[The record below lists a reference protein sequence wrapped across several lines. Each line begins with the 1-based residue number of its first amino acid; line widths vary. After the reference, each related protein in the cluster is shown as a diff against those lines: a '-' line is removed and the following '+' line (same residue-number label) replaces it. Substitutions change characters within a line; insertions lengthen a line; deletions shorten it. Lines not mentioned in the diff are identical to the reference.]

1 MSAPPA
7 LQFLKRPGKP
17 DLAYKYLAANPALN
31 AVRALPALV
40 FLTGFC
46 SDMEGIKA
54 LYLADLCA
62 ARGQGM
68 LRFDYSGHGQSGGD
82 FMEGTIGAWLDDS
95 LAVIDAVPEGPLLLV
110 GSSMGGW
117 IGLLCALARPARI
130 AGYIGLAAAPDFTK
144 DVSGIL
150 SAEQRALLDDQGYF
164 PLPGDMPER
173 RRIVTRRLL
182 EEGGR
187 HCLLDAPIAVDCPV
201 RLIQGM
207 VDTDVP
213 WQTAQRLLDAIR
225 SEDKKAYFVE
235 EGDHRLSTPSDLA
248 LLGQMVAEIS

>member
-1 MSAPPA
+1 MSATAA
-7 LQFLKRPGKP
+7 LQFLTRTQKP
-17 DLAYKYLAANPALN
+17 DLAYKYLAADPARS
-31 AVRALPALV
+31 AGRALPTLV

-46 SDMEGIKA
+46 SDMEGTKA

-62 ARGQGM
+62 ARGQAM

-82 FMEGTIGAWLDDS
+82 FMDGTIGAWFEDA

-117 IGLLCALARPARI
+117 IGLLCALARPERVI
-130 AGYIGLAAAPDFTK
+130 GYIGLAAAPDFTK
-144 DVSGIL
+144 DVSNIL
-150 SAEQRALLDDQGYF
+150 SAEQRALLDHQGYF
-164 PLPGDMPER
+164 PLPGDTPER

-182 EEGGR
+182 EEGAE
-187 HCLLDAPIAVDCPV
+187 HCLLPGPIAIDCPV

-207 VDTDVP
+207 KDDDVP
-213 WQTAQRLLDAIR
+213 WPTAQRLLDAIR
-225 SEDKKAYFVE
+225 SSDKKVHFVE

-248 LLGQMVAEIS
+248 LLGRMVAEIS